1 MLCCVSSATYSPA
14 QIFFLTE
21 GARRVPNLTN
31 PSASPANAARAASS
45 TLGRLTLSCS
55 WSCVQGAGVAWVCG
69 ASVEVVGWGAEE
81 TLLAEGM
88 VARNPLTRAATC
100 SLRVASSAAVSSLRG
115 LGAGEARL
123 AQGYGEVTQAGTL
136 GA

>member
-1 MLCCVSSATYSPA
+1 
-14 QIFFLTE
+14 
-21 GARRVPNLTN
+21 
-31 PSASPANAARAASS
+31 
-45 TLGRLTLSCS
+45 
-55 WSCVQGAGVAWVCG
+55 VQGAGVAWVCG

-136 GA
+136 LSPVDTLAGGFPFVLVPASRCLVRFRHLQENIRFSQLVAARLFAYVSSPLQI